1 MDMDDFFKK
10 IMEEEM
16 REDTTPEKKEF
27 PEELRPMMD
36 LLATGKNLKFAKT
49 AMSMKEKLINDLVE
63 HITGLDKKDA
73 GYRNAS
79 ASARIL
85 MTAKKLRTLDIIISY
100 AIICGTKNDGQ
111 EENALNSVININNL

>member
-16 REDTTPEKKEF
+16 REDTTPETKEL
-27 PEELRPMMD
+27 PEELHPIIDM
-36 LLATGKNLKFAKT
+36 LAMGKNLKFAKA

-63 HITGLDKKDA
+63 YITGLDKKDA

-85 MTAKKLRTLDIIISY
+85 MTAKKLRTLDVIISY
-100 AIICGTKNDGQ
+100 VIICGTKNDGQ